1 MKDILKHI
9 FHSQSLKAEFSVGK
23 SQRVSAK
30 RGEGEGGGRFP
41 HNYSVIIHDPNQA

>member
-30 RGEGEGGGRFP
+30 RGEGEGGGAISTQLLCD
-41 HNYSVIIHDPNQA
+41 YSRS